1 MSLRSVE
8 LLALLIFLLVVG
20 LAAHTWLLSHDEQ
33 QRLQSTL
40 AAQKQLLD
48 AADSRQRSRDAALS
62 NTLAEIEKLKATTQ
76 TSQQLVAELQNYLSL
91 PQPIALVDQGLSLSK
106 TIKKSPSL
114 TRSAT
119 QPSQASDAQKPSA
132 TGQPE
137 PDASAPVARESSLLT
152 GLNPPPSASA
162 TDHPA
167 PASPDSRLPTGQL
180 PGSAPIPIPQSV
192 RPGNPCP
199 TSSDCAAEIP
209 AADLK
214 PLYNYVQDCR
224 SCGAQLAVAKQNASD
239 DAAKIAALTRERDA
253 AIAAS
258 KGGSFWRRLRHD
270 ALILSVGAVIGYA
283 ATR

>member
-1 MSLRSVE
+1 MSLRSIE
-8 LLALLIFLLVVG
+8 LLALFIFLLVVG

-40 AAQKQLLD
+40 AAQKQILD

-62 NTLAEIEKLKATTQ
+62 NTLAEIQKLKATTQ
-76 TSQQLVAELQNYLSL
+76 SSQQLVAELQKYLAL
-91 PQPIALVDQGLSLSK
+91 PQPITLVDQGLSLSK
-106 TIKKSPSL
+106 PIKKNPSL
-114 TRSAT
+114 TRLAT
-119 QPSQASDAQKPSA
+119 QHSQASEAPKAPT
-132 TGQPE
+132 TGQPSDDS
-137 PDASAPVARESSLLT
+137 PSVGRQGSLLT

-162 TDHPA
+162 ADHPE
-167 PASPDSRLPTGQL
+167 PSPPDSLLSTGQL
-180 PGSAPIPIPQSV
+180 PGSASIPISQSG
-192 RPGNPCP
+192 RPGNLCP

-214 PLYNYVQDCR
+214 PLYNYVQDCGA
-224 SCGAQLAVAKQNASD
+224 CNAQLAVAKQNASD
-239 DAAKIAALTRERDA
+239 DAAKISALTRERDA

-270 ALILSVGAVIGYA
+270 AFILSVGTAIGYA